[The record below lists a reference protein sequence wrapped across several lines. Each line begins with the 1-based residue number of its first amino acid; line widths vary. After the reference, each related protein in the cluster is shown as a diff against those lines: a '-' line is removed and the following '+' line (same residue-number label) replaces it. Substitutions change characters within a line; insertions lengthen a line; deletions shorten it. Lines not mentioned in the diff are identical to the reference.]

1 MRRSRP
7 RCVLPADRGDFS
19 MRLPLTAI
27 VLGGLLCARTI
38 LSRPLLPPDETRYL
52 TVAWES
58 LQRGDFLVSH
68 LNGETYAHKP
78 PLLFWLINLAW
89 WIFGEGELAA
99 RCIAPLVS
107 LLSVFL
113 TWRLGLQ
120 LWPGAAVRAGM
131 AALMHVS
138 CLLWMYFSP
147 VTMFDTL
154 LTVFVQGALLGAL
167 RAASGDGRGLWQ
179 SGICMGLGI
188 LSKGPVLLVFV
199 LPVLLAGRFAM
210 PVSRERWW
218 LAGVLSSVLL
228 AALVALAWVIPSA
241 ISGGEAYSRELLFGQ
256 TAGRM
261 VNSFAHRQPF
271 WFYAAVLPPSLLPW
285 LLFGSVWR
293 GLRGCWSD
301 QGIRFSAVWLGA
313 AFVILSAVS
322 GKQPYSILPAIPAA
336 ALLLAA
342 AADRGGRQLHWSDLL
357 PVICGTLLLGAV
369 PLAVNALSVFTRSGL
384 PGLISSGESLVL
396 MAVALPLLL
405 VRRCS
410 VQVAV
415 TAVALSAIVF
425 QVILV
430 NSLTDTLWNG
440 FDLRPMAAF
449 VGRSQRPAGWFGG
462 YHGQLNY
469 LGRLPHVAELAGESD
484 VVRWLSAKPDG
495 LLIVRL
501 PQSDAVSAGEL
512 YSRLK
517 KHDREAVPR
526 SEQAALAAA
535 LAAAVELPDESS
547 MLGVVYVQWVRSG
560 LREQPYVILE
570 FGEQHSAVE

>member
-1 MRRSRP
+1 
-7 RCVLPADRGDFS
+7 
-19 MRLPLTAI
+19 MRLPITAMF
-27 VLGGLLCARTI
+27 LGSLLCAGTI

-78 PLLFWLINLAW
+78 PLLFWLINVAW
-89 WIFGEGELAA
+89 LVFGEGDLAA
-99 RCIAPLVS
+99 RCVAPIVSLVS
-107 LLSVFL
+107 VIL
-113 TWRLGLQ
+113 TWRLGLR
-120 LWPGAAVRAGM
+120 LWPGAVVRAGM
-131 AALMHVS
+131 AAMIHVS

-167 RAASGDGRGLWQ
+167 RAAAGDGRGFWQ
-179 SGICMGLGI
+179 VGVCMGLGI

-199 LPVLLAGRFAM
+199 LPVLVAGRFSLS
-210 PVSRERWW
+210 VSRLRWW
-218 LAGVLSSVLL
+218 LAGVTGSVLL
-228 AALVALAWVIPSA
+228 AAVVALAWVIPSA
-241 ISGGEAYSRELLFGQ
+241 MSGGEAYSQELLFGQ

-285 LLFGSVWR
+285 LLLGSVWR

-301 QGIRFSAVWLGA
+301 RGVCFAAVWLGA

-322 GKQPYSILPAIPAA
+322 GKQPYYILPAIPGA

-342 AADRGGRQLHWSDLL
+342 LADRGGRQPHWGDML
-357 PVICGTLLLGAV
+357 PVIGGTLLLGAV
-369 PLAVNALSVFTRSGL
+369 PLAVNALSVFSRSGL
-384 PGLISSGESLVL
+384 PGLISSGESVVL
-396 MAVALPLLL
+396 MAVALPLFF
-405 VRRCS
+405 VRRSS

-415 TAVALSAIVF
+415 TAVATSAVVF

-430 NSLTDTLWNG
+430 NSLTDTLWDG

-449 VGRSQRPAGWFGG
+449 VGRSERPAGWFGG

-469 LGRLPHVAELAGESD
+469 LGRLPYVAELATESD
-484 VVRWLSAKPDG
+484 VVHWCSKEPGG

-501 PQSDAVSAGEL
+501 PQSDAESGRAF
-512 YSRLK
+512 YSRLRMY
-517 KHDREAVPR
+517 DREAVPK
-526 SEQAALAAA
+526 SEQAVLAAG
-535 LAAAVELPDESS
+535 LKAAAELPWESG
-547 MLGVVYVQWVRSG
+547 LRGVLYVQWVRSG
-560 LREQPYVILE
+560 LREQPYVIVE
-570 FGEQHSAVE
+570 FGEQRGATE